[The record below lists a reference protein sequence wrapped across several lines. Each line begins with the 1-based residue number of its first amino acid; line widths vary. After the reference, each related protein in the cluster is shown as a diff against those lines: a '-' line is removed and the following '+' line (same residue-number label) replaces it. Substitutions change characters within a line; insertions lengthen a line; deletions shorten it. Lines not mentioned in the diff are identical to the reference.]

1 MSIFN
6 KIFEG
11 SKRKGIF
18 KKKGDYSVLTDN
30 YVPASLPTYGQGLE
44 NFVTADYPM
53 NNPENVHRTS
63 SFFLTRYLKLF
74 LAALKW
80 MDRIPFTIGWLEDM
94 GEISSSCMT
103 LPPLKYP
110 DLFSYTT

>member
-53 NNPENVHRTS
+53 NNPEIIEDSRNN
-63 SFFLTRYLKLF
+63 
-74 LAALKW
+74 ALKKVNEELIQ
-80 MDRIPFTIGWLEDM
+80 MPCLAVHKNYQCSYAVDRAA
-94 GEISSSCMT
+94 
-103 LPPLKYP
+103 
-110 DLFSYTT
+110 

>member
-30 YVPASLPTYGQGLE
+30 YVPASLPTSGQGL
-44 NFVTADYPM
+44 
-53 NNPENVHRTS
+53 
-63 SFFLTRYLKLF
+63 
-74 LAALKW
+74 
-80 MDRIPFTIGWLEDM
+80 
-94 GEISSSCMT
+94 
-103 LPPLKYP
+103 
-110 DLFSYTT
+110 